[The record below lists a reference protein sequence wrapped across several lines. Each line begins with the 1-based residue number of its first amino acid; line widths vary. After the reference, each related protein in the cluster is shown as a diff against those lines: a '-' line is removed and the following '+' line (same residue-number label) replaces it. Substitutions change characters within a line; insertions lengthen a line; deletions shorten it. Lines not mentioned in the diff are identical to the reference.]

1 MLLTI
6 LKAPLKIAALLLAFL
21 LLLMQLACTLLLGIA
36 SFVLNF
42 LASLFLAG
50 AVAGIISGGLTVIIW
65 DYIPLVAGQTLGS
78 YTGLYSLAVGFAVSL
93 IMIIVFSLATKEPSK
108 EITDVF
114 DKVAGKN

>member
-21 LLLMQLACTLLLGIA
+21 LLLVQLACTLLLEIS

-50 AVAGIISGGLTVIIW
+50 AVAGWIVHAEAM
-65 DYIPLVAGQTLGS
+65 LVWRTAGVGIFFAL
-78 YTGLYSLAVGFAVSL
+78 LPSLAEWLLDGVAWLSEHLWDFA
-93 IMIIVFSLATKEPSK
+93 M
-108 EITDVF
+108 
-114 DKVAGKN
+114 G